1 MSALQQIQ
9 AALASCPQPGLAPF
23 GLALWRAGIPARPV
37 TLPAQWWQQPADL
50 EAGLWL
56 AADGATP
63 QRWWLVQQRSGRP
76 QLLPLQDQP
85 ALAGPG
91 PSPAELGLEVL
102 SLWPV
107 LPQAGQPY
115 RWQTLAGFL
124 KLGPALVGALP
135 AAAVRA
141 GLWLLWPALLALPLA
156 VALPLALLSLPLALL
171 LDNQWRRLWHNRSE
185 RQRAALG
192 LNGMQRVLRLPLQQ
206 LLRFG
211 GGPAAGLGLALQHL
225 GEELPLWLADALPAA
240 ALLVLSSGVLLL
252 WQPALGRIS
261 LAAVLAWLLL
271 AALLL
276 RPAAAL
282 RVRQD
287 QQRSR
292 GQLRGQELLDVA
304 SALRLAGAEQR
315 GLAWWQ
321 APEVAA
327 QQLQPRLD
335 GWQWL
340 LGGAAV
346 AAAVVA
352 IAATQGSAAALALA
366 GLQLGSAWQLG
377 GQLQQLQRLT
387 PSWLASQVL
396 LASPSDWR
404 PAASD
409 PGLLA
414 GGLAVRELSF
424 RYAPDQPRV
433 LEGVSFQAAPGSF
446 VALVGASGSG
456 KSTLLRLLLGFA
468 SPESGQ
474 ILFDGRDAAGLQH
487 ELLRAQIGTVLQDT
501 RLVGG
506 TLFEVIAA
514 GRAISLEQAWQA
526 AELAGMGEELRSWPM
541 GLQTLVAAGGSTLS
555 GGQRQRLA
563 IARALV
569 GEPRLLLLDE
579 PTSALDNRSQ
589 QQVLNGLAELAIT
602 RLLVAHRLSTV
613 RQADWIVVLDRG
625 RLVQQGRFAQL
636 LAQPGAFAQLMERQR
651 L

>member
-1 MSALQQIQ
+1 
-9 AALASCPQPGLAPF
+9 
-23 GLALWRAGIPARPV
+23 
-37 TLPAQWWQQPADL
+37 
-50 EAGLWL
+50 
-56 AADGATP
+56 
-63 QRWWLVQQRSGRP
+63 
-76 QLLPLQDQP
+76 
-85 ALAGPG
+85 
-91 PSPAELGLEVL
+91 VL
-102 SLWPV
+102 SLWPA
-107 LPQAGQPY
+107 LPQTSQPY
-115 RWQTLAGFL
+115 SWRALASFL
-124 KLGPALVGALP
+124 KLGPALVAALP
-135 AAAVRA
+135 AAVVRA
-141 GLWLLWPALLALPLA
+141 GLWLLWPGLLALALSGRLPLA
-156 VALPLALLSLPLALL
+156 VAVPLALLSLPLALL
-171 LDNQWRRLWHNRSE
+171 LDNQWRRLWRNRSE

-192 LNGMQRVLRLPLQQ
+192 LNGMQRVLRLPLEQ
-206 LLRFG
+206 LRSLG
-211 GGPAAGLGLALQHL
+211 GGAAAGLGLALQNL
-225 GEELPLWLADALPAA
+225 GQQLPLWLADALPAA
-240 ALLVLSSGVLLL
+240 ALLALSSGVLLL
-252 WQPALGRIS
+252 WQPALGGTS

-271 AALLL
+271 TALLL
-276 RPAAAL
+276 RPSAAL

-287 QQRSR
+287 QERSR
-292 GQLRGQELLDVA
+292 GQLRGQELLEVA
-304 SALRLAGAEQR
+304 TALRLAGAEQR
-315 GLAWWQ
+315 GLAWWRV
-321 APEVAA
+321 PEEVA

-335 GWQWL
+335 RWHWL
-340 LGGAAV
+340 WGGAAV
-346 AAAVVA
+346 VAAGLTVAVAMGRAEGAAV
-352 IAATQGSAAALALA
+352 ALALV

-387 PSWLASQVL
+387 PSWRASQVL
-396 LASPSDWR
+396 LACPSDWR

-409 PGLLA
+409 PGVLA
-414 GGLAVRELSF
+414 GALEVRDLNF
-424 RYAPDQPRV
+424 RYAPDQPPV
-433 LEGVSFQAAPGSF
+433 LEGVSFQVAPGSF

-474 ILFDGRDAAGLQH
+474 ILFDGRDAGGLQY

-514 GRAISLEQAWQA
+514 GRSISLEQAWQA

-541 GLQTLVAAGGSTLS
+541 GLQTLLAAGGSTLS

-613 RQADWIVVLDRG
+613 RQADWIVVLERG
-625 RLVQQGRFAQL
+625 RLVQQGRFDQL